1 MNAPHL
7 HLILNHF
14 PVVGSLFVLAL
25 GLFAFRSRSPELVRP
40 YLWGQV
46 ALGFLALAA
55 FFSGTAAE
63 EAVEDLPGI
72 SKGLLEAHEEAA
84 YAALALL
91 VAGAAVALALLWFGR
106 RRGGVHRGAMAL
118 ALLILAASA
127 GTSAWT
133 ANRGG
138 KIRHPEIVPA
148 QSPSL
153 SQPAEEGGRRRGRDG
168 G

>member
-25 GLFAFRSRSPELVRP
+25 GLWAFRKRDPEWVGF
-40 YLWGQV
+40 YLAIKA
-46 ALGFLALAA
+46 ALGFFALAA

-63 EAVEDLPGI
+63 EALEELPGV
-72 SKGLLEAHEEAA
+72 SKDLIEGHETAA

-91 VAGAAVALALLWFGR
+91 VLGAAGALAARWWGRKRGGVCRGVLALL
-106 RRGGVHRGAMAL
+106 
-118 ALLILAASA
+118 LLILAASA
-127 GTSAWT
+127 GASVWT

-138 KIRHPEIVPA
+138 RIRHPEL
-148 QSPSL
+148 L
-153 SQPAEEGGRRRGRDG
+153 SAPMGAVDGVGEEGGRGRGR
-168 G
+168 

>member
-25 GLFAFRSRSPELVRP
+25 GLFAFRSRNPDLVRAH
-40 YLWGQV
+40 LWGQV

-63 EAVEDLPGI
+63 EAVENLPGI
-72 SKGLLEAHEEAA
+72 SKGLLEAHEESA
-84 YAALALL
+84 YLALALL
-91 VAGAAVALALLWFGR
+91 VVGAAVALAATWLGR
-106 RRGGVHRGAMAL
+106 KRGGVPRGALVL

-127 GTSAWT
+127 GASAWT

-138 KIRHPEIVPA
+138 RIRHPEIVPT
-148 QSPSL
+148 QGPSL
-153 SQPAEEGGRRRGRDG
+153 SQPAEEGGRRRGRDDG
-168 G
+168 